1 MNEWVPN
8 ISERLGQIAEINKIR
23 VSGPVSEDQKTI
35 LEKFGAELEFY
46 DNYRNILIISNTA
59 VPLE

>member
-1 MNEWVPN
+1 MSTAVVYNE
-8 ISERLGQIAEINKIR
+8 AE
-23 VSGPVSEDQKTI
+23 VDFSGEMKTI

-46 DNYRNILIISNTA
+46 DNYWNILIISNIA

>member
-1 MNEWVPN
+1 MNEWVPT

-46 DNYRNILIISNTA
+46 DNY
-59 VPLE
+59 

>member
-1 MNEWVPN
+1 MNEWVPT

-23 VSGPVSEDQKTI
+23 VSGPVSEEQKAI

-46 DNYRNILIISNTA
+46 DNY
-59 VPLE
+59 